1 MRTAI
6 ALFCFASLASIAF
19 AQSPAETQDVSV
31 HVRTLTIVSDD
42 LPEAERLQIADAYRG
57 KTYPLL
63 ELTERVR
70 QNLRDLGYA
79 EARAE
84 MSHMAELLTTP
95 PTQPVDISFQ
105 VKAGSKYKLDTIVI
119 EGNAAMPK
127 DQILQ
132 QFPIHIGD
140 IFNATFIGKGLENLK
155 NLYAS
160 QGYIDFGAIP
170 NLAMNE
176 AQQTFSLTLDIDEGA
191 RFSFGRLFFD
201 GVEPHAGAAKELLA
215 AWKSIQGK
223 TYNPQLLADWLAVN
237 ATFVPAGERVLG
249 RCINAHSDRETR
261 SVDFQLD
268 FP

>member
-6 ALFCFASLASIAF
+6 ALFCLASLASTAF
-19 AQSPAETQDVSV
+19 AQSPDNTQDESV
-31 HVRTLTIVSDD
+31 QVRTLTIISDD

-57 KTYPLL
+57 KTYPLM

-84 MSHMAELLTTP
+84 MSHMAELLTAL

-105 VKAGSKYKLDTIVI
+105 VKAGSKYRLDTIVI
-119 EGNAAMPK
+119 EGNAVMSR

-132 QFPIHIGD
+132 QFPIHGGEV
-140 IFNATFIGKGLENLK
+140 FNATSIGKGLDNLK

-160 QGYIDFGAIP
+160 EGYVNFGAIP
-170 NLAMNE
+170 KLAMNE
-176 AQQTFSLTLDIDEGA
+176 AQHTLNLTIDIDEGA

-201 GVEPHAGAAKELLA
+201 GVEPHAGASKELLA

-223 TYNPQLLADWLAVN
+223 TYSPQLLADWLAVN
-237 ATFVPAGERVLG
+237 ATFVPASERVLG
-249 RCINAHSDRETR
+249 RCINAHQDPETR
-261 SVDFQLD
+261 RVDFQLD